1 VIWNHDNKE
10 SSISNLCHHIFV
22 DIHPENKHLGVISGT
37 DYWQAEIG
45 KTIYQWANEVWAEKQ
60 SN

>member
-1 VIWNHDNKE
+1 
-10 SSISNLCHHIFV
+10 V